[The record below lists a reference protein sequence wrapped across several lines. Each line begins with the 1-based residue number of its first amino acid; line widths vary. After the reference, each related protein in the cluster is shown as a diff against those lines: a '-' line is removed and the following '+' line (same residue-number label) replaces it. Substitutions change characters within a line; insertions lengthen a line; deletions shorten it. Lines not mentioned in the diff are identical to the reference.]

1 MKTAIL
7 MIMAFV
13 CGCAANQEYE
23 ASKKPTVMSVSCVNA
38 DGTGQTI
45 DATTGE
51 VTPYEEEIVP
61 NE

>member
-1 MKTAIL
+1 VKLAMLLIL
-7 MIMAFV
+7 AFV
-13 CGCAANQEYE
+13 AGSVATHAYE
-23 ASKKPTVMSVSCVNA
+23 NPTKVLSVSCVNA

-61 NE
+61 DE